1 MVKKSRNEPKRETR
15 SRVSQSDFPNN
26 TLDQAMRISQ
36 AIWDNF
42 AGKGGAPHQ
51 IAMAIGMSPTSGTWR
66 NLCGSAIAFGLT
78 EGGYNA
84 QQITLT
90 DLGKRIVAPVEEG
103 DESRALHEA
112 ALKPRIMRD
121 FFNKYNRAKFPRDDI
136 AQNVLVDLGLPK
148 ERAAEALDAIKAIGK
163 QVGIIVDTKTGLFVA
178 LENIASKSSATPT
191 PFSCSEDDNFEGGT
205 PDESGSEEGTSSAQ
219 AKPRAPSAPRHLF
232 LAHGK
237 NRKPLEEVKKI
248 LDQFKIPY
256 KVAIDEPHAGRPIS
270 AKVAALMRD
279 CTAGIFIFTKDEKFL
294 REDGGEVW
302 RPSENVVY
310 ELGAANVLWENKI
323 IIVKEDGVFFPSDF
337 RDLGYISFDLNGVGG
352 KALDI
357 LRELVGLGLV
367 SVQAAE

>member
-1 MVKKSRNEPKRETR
+1 MGNEPKKEAR

-26 TLDQAMRISQ
+26 TLDQAIRISQ

-103 DESRALHEA
+103 DESHALHEA
-112 ALKPRIMRD
+112 ALKPRVMRD

-148 ERAAEALDAIKAIGK
+148 ERAVEALDTIKAIGK

-178 LENIASKSSATPT
+178 LENISSKSSAALAP
-191 PFSCSEDDNFEGGT
+191 SSDSEDNNFEGAT
-205 PDESGSEEGTSSAQ
+205 SVESASESASNSL
-219 AKPRAPSAPRHLF
+219 AKPRSPSGPRHLF

-237 NRKPLEEVKKI
+237 TRKPLEDVKKI

-294 REDGGEVW
+294 REDGAEVW

-337 RDLGYISFDLNGVGG
+337 RDLGYISFDSSGVGG
-352 KALDI
+352 QALDI

-367 SVQAAE
+367 SVQATE